1 MLILVCLCS
10 GILITTIST
19 KGELQ
24 TWPELLPQLCN
35 MLNSEDYNIC
45 EVSALPLYI
54 CLNFKPFFVLSLIY
68 PAFPLLFCAHFH
80 MQMCLEMIQDI
91 GKVAMMFCIRSRDVP
106 EILVGSHSHAGLVWS
121 FTEDLRGLF

>member
-35 MLNSEDYNIC
+35 MLSSEDYNIC
-45 EVSALPLYI
+45 EVSASPLHI
-54 CLNFKPFFVLSLIY
+54 CLNLNLSLSSRSFILL
-68 PAFPLLFCAHFH
+68 FPLLFCAHFH
-80 MQMCLEMIQDI
+80 KQMCLEMIQDV
-91 GKVAMMFCIRSRDVP
+91 GKVAMMCSASDLEMILRS
-106 EILVGSHSHAGLVWS
+106 
-121 FTEDLRGLF
+121 